1 MADNQ
6 TIKIRIAQYISA
18 KGLNRSRFEKEAG
31 LSNGYLN
38 SIKGSIGS
46 EKLENILTA
55 FPDLNG
61 DWLVYG
67 RGQMLKSDTPETPT
81 VESPTV
87 MTGKIIPLY
96 DADVA
101 AGTAYGMEME
111 PSRQIGM
118 IDIGGFLKDSESAL
132 RVYGNSMTPHYPPGC
147 IVGTKLWQEKFIE
160 PGKVYVIE
168 TEDNR
173 FLKRLYYNSDKSAL
187 RCLSDNT
194 MKHETG
200 PAAGEYCYPEFE
212 IPLSSVRRLHRVVGA
227 IKRNII

>member
-1 MADNQ
+1 MKERLLIFLKHLGMSQGA
-6 TIKIRIAQYISA
+6 
-18 KGLNRSRFEKEAG
+18 FEKKVC
-31 LSNGYLN
+31 LSNGFVNNIGDSIRKISYEKISAAYPELN
-38 SIKGSIGS
+38 I
-46 EKLENILTA
+46 N
-55 FPDLNG
+55 
-61 DWLVYG
+61 WLKTG
-67 RGQMLKSDTPETPT
+67 EGEMLKSDTPETPT